1 MSKKSDKII
10 KSLMDILKKE
20 KIIIKRANLPVI
32 VKAFIMK
39 NDDKVIIVLNNLLKR
54 NITAFTHELLHIYFN
69 DQESLEC
76 VDKIEHRAHYYT
88 KYIKKRL
95 NTNAKRLF
103 STYIKESELVKV

>member
-39 NDDKVIIVLNNLLKR
+39 NDNKVIIVLNNLLKR
-54 NITAFTHELLHIYFN
+54 KITAFTHELLHIYFN
-69 DQESLEC
+69 LFFS
-76 VDKIEHRAHYYT
+76 VDIYE
-88 KYIKKRL
+88 IV
-95 NTNAKRLF
+95 AKNRLF
-103 STYIKESELVKV
+103 FPKFKFALDFCKNIL